1 MLRVVRTSPLAALE
15 RPLAPRAR
23 GELERALLALLKWQV
38 ALDGWPRRARA
49 PDAMP
54 IVSVYADGE
63 LRGCAGSTEGSPGER
78 LARAFLYA
86 TSDVRFG
93 GVSAQERPGL
103 VAQVAYPLRVRRVP
117 LARAAAII
125 TPGAHGLALVLP
137 DASPALLLPDVAREH
152 SLDAAGFLEALEHKS
167 GVARAAWPDALFSF
181 ETEVVTVQLGRPLER
196 AEHVRR
202 VDRREGTERARRV
215 DRLEA
220 AVRWLAAR
228 VGADGRVAFGID
240 PRTGEA
246 SHDGVFLHGRA
257 AIALRALSAHP
268 AGRVAAARARRWL
281 TRDLA
286 AALGGRA
293 VPSFPREVPLVVGT
307 LALAK
312 LAGVP
317 FDAPLAELAR
327 RPELEAVPWHAA
339 QVVCALGAE
348 APDRLYRACVKAAE
362 REPLAPWTVLA
373 ARARGDRRAFERLAR
388 ALATHVAKSGLHAGG
403 VGQGTLPELALTAAV
418 AEALT
423 GANARPVAAAR
434 ERALRFI
441 ERLQNLSPQAPAFR
455 RPALAFGAFP
465 LTPVHAFLR
474 TDVTAHAV
482 LALVTATKP

>member
-1 MLRVVRTSPLAALE
+1 MLGVVRTSPLAALE

-63 LRGCAGSTEGSPGER
+63 LRGCAGSTEGPPGER

-93 GVSAQERPGL
+93 GLPPHERSRL

-117 LARAAAII
+117 LARAAATIA
-125 TPGAHGLALVLP
+125 PGSHGLALVLP

-152 SLDAAGFLEALEHKS
+152 ALDAAGFLEALEHKS

-181 ETEVVTVQLGRPLER
+181 ETEVVTVQLGRPLAR
-196 AEHVRR
+196 APRAA
-202 VDRREGTERARRV
+202 RREGTERVRRV

-240 PRTGEA
+240 ARTGEV

-257 AIALRALSAHP
+257 AIALQALGAHP

-281 TRDLA
+281 TGELA

-293 VPSFPREVPLVVGT
+293 VPSFPREVPLVAGT

-312 LAGVP
+312 LGGVP

-388 ALATHVAKSGLHAGG
+388 ALATHVANGGLHAGG
-403 VGQGTLPELALTAAV
+403 VGQGTLPEVALTAAV

-434 ERALRFI
+434 ERALHFV
-441 ERLQNLSPQAPAFR
+441 ERLQNLSPLVPAFR
-455 RPALAFGAFP
+455 EPALAFGAFP

-482 LALVTATKP
+482 LALVTDRKR